1 MTMRGIRGAI
11 TVEENSKEQ
20 IWTAARQLVT
30 EILSQ
35 NNLQAESLGAIIFSL
50 TEDLTAAFPSSAIR
64 QLPALRLI
72 PLFDTREP
80 AIENSLP
87 LCIRVLILA
96 DTDIAQ
102 NKIRHV
108 YLGGAKNLR
117 PDLENNQK

>member
-11 TVEENSKEQ
+11 TVDENSKEK
-20 IWTAARQLVT
+20 IWRAAQLLVT

-35 NNLQAESLGAIIFSL
+35 NELRAESLGAIIFST
-50 TEDLTAAFPSSAIR
+50 TEDLTAAFPSSAVR
-64 QLPALRLI
+64 QLSTLSLV

-80 AIENSLP
+80 AVENSLP
-87 LCIRVLILA
+87 LCIRVLILT
-96 DTDIAQ
+96 DTDAAQ

-117 PDLENNQK
+117 PDLETL

>member
-1 MTMRGIRGAI
+1 MTMRGIRGAV

-20 IWTAARQLVT
+20 IWSAARQLVT
-30 EILSQ
+30 EILSL
-35 NNLQAESLGAIIFSL
+35 NDLRADDIGAIIFST

-64 QLPALRLI
+64 QLPALRLV

-96 DTDIAQ
+96 EVDKKQTEVQ
-102 NKIRHV
+102 HV
-108 YLGGAKNLR
+108 YLEGAKNLR
-117 PDLENNQK
+117 PDLDRD